1 MLAGVSWE
9 SLWIGLRNTSP
20 AEWAATAA
28 GVVYILLIIRR
39 NRWGWVAG
47 GLSSSIFAV
56 LFARA
61 DLPMQ
66 AVLQASY
73 VAGAVYGWWSWA
85 PDAGQ
90 QRISSW
96 TLRGNLLA
104 IAACIVISL
113 GLKQLL
119 MDESAFPFIDSLV
132 ACAGLFTTWL
142 VARVYLE
149 NWLYWI
155 VIDVVSIYLCLA
167 QGLIA
172 TAMLFVIYT
181 VIATMGLHSW
191 WKLRRSQPAA

>member
-1 MLAGVSWE
+1 MFAGLTVE
-9 SLWIGLRNTSP
+9 SLWAGLLRTSA
-20 AEWAATAA
+20 AEWVATAA
-28 GVVYILLIIRR
+28 GVVYILLIMRR

-56 LFARA
+56 VFARS

-85 PDAGQ
+85 PHAEQ

-104 IAACIVISL
+104 IAACVVISL

-119 MDESAFPFIDSLV
+119 VDESAFPFIDSLV

-155 VIDVVSIYLCLA
+155 VIDVVSIYLCMA
-167 QGLIA
+167 QGLIV
-172 TAMLFVIYT
+172 TAILFVIYT

-191 WKLRRSQPAA
+191 WKLQRSQSAG